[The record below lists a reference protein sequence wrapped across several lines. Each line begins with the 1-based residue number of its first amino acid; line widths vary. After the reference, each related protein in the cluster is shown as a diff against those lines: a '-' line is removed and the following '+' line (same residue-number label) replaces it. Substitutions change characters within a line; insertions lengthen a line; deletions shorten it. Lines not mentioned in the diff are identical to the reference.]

1 MKTVATA
8 WFRHD
13 RVSPDLLR
21 IIEPCF
27 DAIARANLWLLTG
40 RDRHVLIDT
49 GLGVSDLAAYLVPL
63 IDKPLLVVATHVHFD
78 HAGGMAD
85 FSDNALHA
93 LEVDA
98 MERGDAEAALAKPEQ
113 GFNLDDHFHQLPY
126 EGFTAVDYRFKGA
139 KVARHLVE
147 GDVIDLGDKTLQV
160 MHVPGHSPGSIAL
173 YEPAQRRLF
182 SGDVLYEGAL
192 VDDAVG
198 CCACDYVASMQRLAR
213 LDPSIVFP
221 GHYATFGARRMR
233 ELIEDYLASR
243 RSPGC
248 PLEHRLA

>member
-1 MKTVATA
+1 LKTVAAA
-8 WFRHD
+8 WFHHD
-13 RVSPDLLR
+13 RVSPDLLK

-27 DAIARANLWLLTG
+27 DAIARANMWLLTG
-40 RDRHVLIDT
+40 RDSHVLIDT
-49 GLGVSDLAAYLVPL
+49 GLGVSNLAAYLAPL

-85 FSDNALHA
+85 FSNNALHA

-98 MERGDAEAALAKPEQ
+98 MERGDAEAALANPEQ
-113 GFNLDDHFHQLPY
+113 GFNTEAYFHELPY
-126 EGFTAVDYRFKGA
+126 EGFTAVGYRFKGT

-147 GDVIDLGDKTLQV
+147 GDVIDLGDKILQV

-182 SGDVLYEGAL
+182 SGDVLYEGEL
-192 VDDAVG
+192 VDGALG
-198 CCACDYVASMQRLAR
+198 CCACDYVASMERLAR
-213 LDPSIVFP
+213 LDPSIVLP

-248 PLEHRLA
+248 PLEHCLP